1 MPKPATPV
9 ESKIEPK
16 PELEKRIRRIFT
28 AEYKLSIIQRADA
41 CKHGEVGELLR
52 REKLYSNQ
60 LAQWRRELAEQGVDA
75 PQIVLLELQLLVDNR
90 GADATANQQQGD
102 DAYHKGQLPVIA
114 GCIRTARQCVAN
126 DEVSA
131 EQAACSKHAQGIF
144 E

>member
-16 PELEKRIRRIFT
+16 PELEKRTRRVFT

-60 LAQWRRELAEQGVDA
+60 LAQWCRELAEQGVDGLKKSVPGPA
-75 PQIVLLELQLLVDNR
+75 VKKTPEQKRIEQLEKENARLRRQVEVKDSCLMLQKKPLELLENL
-90 GADATANQQQGD
+90 
-102 DAYHKGQLPVIA
+102 
-114 GCIRTARQCVAN
+114 
-126 DEVSA
+126 EESA
-131 EQAACSKHAQGIF
+131 S
-144 E
+144 